1 MNLKNI
7 MLNQRTNTQKLK
19 YYKILSIRN
28 IHSRQ
33 ICRDRQ
39 DIHCGSGS
47 GQERMVEKLVNG

>member
-1 MNLKNI
+1 